1 MAKFIVIILTIVS
14 LGLISCLDP
23 NVITRGTNYD
33 IGKNIASGN
42 VTVFEFYA
50 DW

>member
-1 MAKFIVIILTIVS
+1 MTKYIVIILTVMT

-23 NVITRGTNYD
+23 NVIARGTNYD

-42 VTVFEFYA
+42 VTVF
-50 DW
+50 

>member
-23 NVITRGTNYD
+23 NVIARGMNCD

-42 VTVFEFYA
+42 VTVF
-50 DW
+50 